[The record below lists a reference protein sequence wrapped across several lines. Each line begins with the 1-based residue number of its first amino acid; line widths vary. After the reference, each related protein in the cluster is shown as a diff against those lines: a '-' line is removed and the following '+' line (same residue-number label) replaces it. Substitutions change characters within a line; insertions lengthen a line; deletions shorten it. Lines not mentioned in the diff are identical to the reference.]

1 MELLTNI
8 TVVDDAIRFVSEKSK
23 NKEEQVKNSSSS
35 SSESSDNED
44 DNKEPKEPDYDYD
57 DDEKSYKIGEEKQEQ
72 WIFMEQSD
80 SHFKERRT

>member
-35 SSESSDNED
+35 SDR
-44 DNKEPKEPDYDYD
+44 YD
-57 DDEKSYKIGEEKQEQ
+57 DENS
-72 WIFMEQSD
+72 
-80 SHFKERRT
+80 